1 MNDKEAER
9 LVNTYSDMISK
20 ICYTYLKS
28 MTEVEDICQN
38 VFLKLI
44 CHQLKFHSLEHE
56 KAWVIRT
63 TINMCKDYLKSAWIK
78 RVIPLE
84 EKAILYPIWN
94 NNSEEIERLGELG
107 IGTDVS
113 ETCNGITFKVD
124 GLVGDEH
131 IVLVT
136 HTLTL
141 DNHIKEKISNKID
154 SLGFRYVEGNILKKN
169 ISGCTM
175 YFHDLSKGDNNIYL
189 SAIWTSDDE
198 IYGEEMN
205 IQLKDLS
212 YCDENGEIH
221 TLVEGEWKF
230 SIPLYYENTS
240 VKVMENETFEWNG
253 YDIHVKEIS
262 VSKLG
267 IYISFMC
274 KEDLTILDLRFLP
287 FVITMKDGNVFDFTG
302 ISEKG
307 IGKKGLLS
315 NIHEGYLLASFGSL
329 QDIENIKSITI
340 GSKEILY

>member
-1 MNDKEAER
+1 MYKNWQNLYKEAMNHIGLEQEKKYEIIEYLNNR
-9 LVNTYSDMISK
+9 NEKEFEELKVFSKKNNKRYVWIGICFSVLVSVFTIGAS
-20 ICYTYLKS
+20 LKWNI
-28 MTEVEDICQN
+28 V
-38 VFLKLI
+38 
-44 CHQLKFHSLEHE
+44 
-56 KAWVIRT
+56 
-63 TINMCKDYLKSAWIK
+63 
-78 RVIPLE
+78 P
-84 EKAILYPIWN
+84 AILYPIWN
-94 NNSEEIERLGELG
+94 NDSEEIERLGELG

-221 TLVEGEWKF
+221 TLVEGEWEF

-240 VKVMENETFEWNG
+240 VNVMENETFEWNG

-267 IYISFMC
+267 IYISFRC